1 MHEEFRA
8 VILMF
13 ELTAECSIAFT
24 KAKQEGK
31 LHEKPFQKTE
41 KGNMGS
47 LVFNDTYSFPQ
58 TR

>member
-1 MHEEFRA
+1 
-8 VILMF
+8 MF